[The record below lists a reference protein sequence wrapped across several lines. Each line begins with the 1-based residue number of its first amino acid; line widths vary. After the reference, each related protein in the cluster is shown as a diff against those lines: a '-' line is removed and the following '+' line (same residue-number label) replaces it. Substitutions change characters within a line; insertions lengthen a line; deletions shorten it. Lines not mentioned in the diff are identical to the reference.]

1 MEKWNSFNNNS
12 WAVSRPFFDKRISTN
27 ALKTLKTDDVNVGK
41 CGMWLQWEFPI
52 PIGIFFHLS
61 KKNSNKFNSIIKIL
75 FRQNINCSIPFHW
88 NNIRIIGLSYFFHNS
103 SQDKWKYGVV
113 FFRANVR
120 EHMDLRHI
128 RSQKFTKRHG
138 NEVSQSKMRRCYA
151 TSRCFI
157 HIFIGQVSMYA
168 EWVCRKKGQYA

>member
-1 MEKWNSFNNNS
+1 MSGFQAVFWQTYFYECVENFENWWRKCGQMWN
-12 WAVSRPFFDKRISTN
+12 VVTMRISH
-27 ALKTLKTDDVNVGK
+27 TDR
-41 CGMWLQWEFPI
+41 L
-52 PIGIFFHLS
+52 FFHLS

-88 NNIRIIGLSYFFHNS
+88 NHIRIIGLSYFFHNS

-157 HIFIGQVSMYA
+157 HIFIGQVGMYA